1 MLVIITGIIY
11 LINVIFN
18 SLKML
23 ILKYRLYI
31 SKIGNGEGKVEGG
44 MEERGGKRELL
55 YMYVSLCFTCHRTK
69 EYEEKVQSLSKELE
83 NVGLRLEASEKQSR
97 EPPPLLL
104 RLQEDMKAMK
114 VNIITLYFLTSSFL
128 FLFLSFLFN

>member
-1 MLVIITGIIY
+1 
-11 LINVIFN
+11 
-18 SLKML
+18 
-23 ILKYRLYI
+23 
-31 SKIGNGEGKVEGG
+31 
-44 MEERGGKRELL
+44 
-55 YMYVSLCFTCHRTK
+55 MYVSLCFTCHRTK

-114 VNIITLYFLTSSFL
+114 VNYYTLLFTSSFL